1 MKPMSRKAKRA
12 ARAVA
17 GVLLVAMLGG
27 AAVWRAVGKAKHPAA
42 EKSPQETQTPASVTV
57 QPAPQTEPDAPS
69 AERSEPP
76 RDPAENAG
84 EVTVGMERL
93 FPMERSENPRVVGS
107 VEVSQETKE
116 ATP

>member
-1 MKPMSRKAKRA
+1 MEEMSRKAKRV
-12 ARAVA
+12 ARMVA

-27 AAVWRAVGKAKHPAA
+27 AAVWRAVGKEKHPAA
-42 EKSPQETQTPASVTV
+42 EKSPQEIQTPAPAGT
-57 QPAPQTEPDAPS
+57 QPAPQTEPDAPNI
-69 AERSEPP
+69 EKPEPP

-116 ATP
+116 GTP

>member
-1 MKPMSRKAKRA
+1 MEEMSRKAKRV
-12 ARAVA
+12 ARMVA

-27 AAVWRAVGKAKHPAA
+27 AAVWRAVGKEKHPAA
-42 EKSPQETQTPASVTV
+42 EKSPQEIQTPAPAGT

-84 EVTVGMERL
+84 EVTIGMERL
-93 FPMERSENPRVVGS
+93 FPMERSENPRMVGS

-116 ATP
+116 ETP